1 MNNTD
6 IKNAISSGA
15 LLSTNKDLTS
25 AEQKTVGRVSHNL
38 SVLIKVFGMQYKHG
52 VLTMPNNR
60 LFGFD
65 QEGG

>member
-1 MNNTD
+1 MADQN
-6 IKNAISSGA
+6 IKNALSSQRV
-15 LLSTNKDLTS
+15 LTS
-25 AEQKTVGRVSHNL
+25 PVNDAKTLRRQGQNL
-38 SVLIKVFGMQYKHG
+38 LVLTRVFGMQYNNG